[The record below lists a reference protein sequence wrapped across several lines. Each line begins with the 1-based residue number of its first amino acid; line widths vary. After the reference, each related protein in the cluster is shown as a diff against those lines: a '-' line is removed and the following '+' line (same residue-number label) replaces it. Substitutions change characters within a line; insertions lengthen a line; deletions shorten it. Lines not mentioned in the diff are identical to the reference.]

1 MREVVLISF
10 TDIIYCFVG
19 TLVLYSF
26 KTSAGKWRRQSGLT
40 LLLPH
45 GYEGQGPEHS
55 SARLERFLQMCDDDP
70 EYVPEMATD
79 KRRQIQMANWQI
91 VNASTPANYFH
102 VLRRQVHR
110 DFRKPLVLMTPKSLL
125 RHSAC
130 KSTLAEFAEG
140 SRFQRLIPERSQS
153 LVDPESVRRLVFCS
167 GKVYYD
173 LHQER
178 SKRHIHD
185 VAIARVEQLSPF
197 PFDKVAL
204 EAARFPNAEIV
215 WAQEESKNMGAWA
228 YVQPRFATAIGTVN
242 NDPERGALR
251 YCGRGPSAAP
261 ATGSSIVHRTEQTEF
276 MDDTLG

>member
-1 MREVVLISF
+1 MLCLSLFETRS
-10 TDIIYCFVG
+10 
-19 TLVLYSF
+19 
-26 KTSAGKWRRQSGLT
+26 GKWRRQSGLT

-70 EYVPEMATD
+70 DNVPEMD
-79 KRRQIQMANWQI
+79 MEKRRQIQLSNWQI

-125 RHSAC
+125 RHSGC
-130 KSTLAEFAEG
+130 KSPLSDFAEG
-140 SRFQRLIPERSQS
+140 SRFQRLIPERSPS
-153 LVDPESVRRLVFCS
+153 LVNPEEVKRLVFCS
-167 GKVYYD
+167 GKVFYD

-178 SKRHIHD
+178 AKRHIND

-197 PFDKVAL
+197 PFDKVAR
-204 EAARFPNAEIV
+204 EVGRFPNAEII
-215 WAQEESKNMGAWA
+215 WTQEESKNMGAWA
-228 YVQPRFATAIGTVN
+228 YVQPRFATAIGTILK
-242 NDPERGALR
+242 DPGRGGLR

-261 ATGSSIVHRTEQTEF
+261 ATGSSIVHRTEQQDF
-276 MDDTLG
+276 MNDTFG